1 MTIHLKAGE
10 KLMMATWKGEDLFY
24 LTEPM
29 EEGYVPKVKFF
40 YTKILLMVFLK
51 QQLSLLKVDKD

>member
-10 KLMMATWKGEDLFY
+10 KLMMATWKGEQWKKGMCLK
-24 LTEPM
+24 LN
-29 EEGYVPKVKFF
+29 FF
-40 YTKILLMVFLK
+40 TKILLMVFLK